1 MLVQLSTE
9 ILESTVDPEE
19 TPNYWRF
26 KLTIKPK
33 DAIKFEIKERKE
45 DHSTY
50 YIYNYTKEDLLKR
63 VAFYVQQKFINQEL
77 ETQLKDIGELIGR
90 KNDLNTKKSKLEDEK
105 YQMTDEQARLR
116 ENISVLGNT
125 SQENTLKE
133 KYVKKLSI
141 QEERFET
148 ISQEIKSLEQELISL
163 DKEIEHK
170 IENLKE
176 G

>member
-1 MLVQLSTE
+1 M
-9 ILESTVDPEE
+9 I
-19 TPNYWRF
+19 
-26 KLTIKPK
+26 
-33 DAIKFEIKERKE
+33 
-45 DHSTY
+45 
-50 YIYNYTKEDLLKR
+50 
-63 VAFYVQQKFINQEL
+63 
-77 ETQLKDIGELIGR
+77 
-90 KNDLNTKKSKLEDEK
+90 
-105 YQMTDEQARLR
+105 DEQARLR